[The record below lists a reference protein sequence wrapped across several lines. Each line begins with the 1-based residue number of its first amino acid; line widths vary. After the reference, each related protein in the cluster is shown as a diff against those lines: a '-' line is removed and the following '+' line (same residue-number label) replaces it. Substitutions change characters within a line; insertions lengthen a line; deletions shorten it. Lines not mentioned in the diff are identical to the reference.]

1 MKIGIFGGSFDPVH
15 IGHLISAVEVR
26 HLLNLN
32 EIIFMPA
39 QQSPHKDVP
48 AKKSDRLNMLKRSIE
63 PYEFLSIDTYE
74 LERKEISYTYNTV
87 MYLTERYP
95 NDELYFLIG
104 TDQYEK
110 FDQWYKYKELLNMIR
125 FVVMKRMGKDVHI
138 KEPFIE
144 AVQPMIEVSSSLVRT
159 RIQKQEE
166 YRHLLPEG
174 VSGYIK
180 EKKLYEA

>member
-15 IGHLISAVEVR
+15 IGHIISVVEVK
-26 HLLNLN
+26 HILELD

-39 QQSPHKDVP
+39 QQAPYKGVP
-48 AKKSDRLNMLKRSIE
+48 AKEIDRLNMLKRSIE

-74 LERKEISYTYNTV
+74 LERKEVNYTYNTV

-95 NDELYFLIG
+95 NDELFFLIG

-110 FDQWYKYKELLNMIR
+110 FNQWYKYKELLNMIH
-125 FVVMKRMGKDVHI
+125 FVVMKRIGKDVDI

-144 AVQPMIEVSSSLVRT
+144 AVQPMIEVSSSMIRA
-159 RIQKQEE
+159 RIQNQEE